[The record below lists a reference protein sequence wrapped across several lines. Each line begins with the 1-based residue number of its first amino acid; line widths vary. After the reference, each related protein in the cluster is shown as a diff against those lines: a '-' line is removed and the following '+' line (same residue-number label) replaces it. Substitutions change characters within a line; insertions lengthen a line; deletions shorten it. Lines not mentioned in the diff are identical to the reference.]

1 MSFLQ
6 NWEVC
11 FNQERLPITYH
22 SFCHKILVRP
32 KSKSP
37 NWQRF
42 QPISYKTKFSQRD
55 NIYLG
60 SDQLLYPKMLKMAK
74 ELPNNIDRWVFYKI
88 SKFESL
94 PITDHKFLHQS
105 LVRPKNKSSNCKW
118 SQTISYKANF
128 SQKKTMHLID
138 VKFNI
143 TYQNNQRIIKVRPF
157 LRN

>member
-1 MSFLQ
+1 MGFLQ
-6 NWEVC
+6 NCEFC
-11 FNQERLPITYH
+11 FNQERLSITYH
-22 SFCHKILVRP
+22 SFCHKSLVRP
-32 KSKSP
+32 KSKSS
-37 NWQRF
+37 NWQRS
-42 QPISYKTKFSQRD
+42 QPISYETKLSQRD

-60 SDQLLYPKMLKMAK
+60 SDRLLYPKMLKLAK
-74 ELPNNIDRWVFYKI
+74 ELPNNIHRWVFYKI

-94 PITDHKFLHQS
+94 PKADHKFLHQS
-105 LVRPKNKSSNCKW
+105 LVRPKNKSSNCKR
-118 SQTISYKANF
+118 SETISYKANF